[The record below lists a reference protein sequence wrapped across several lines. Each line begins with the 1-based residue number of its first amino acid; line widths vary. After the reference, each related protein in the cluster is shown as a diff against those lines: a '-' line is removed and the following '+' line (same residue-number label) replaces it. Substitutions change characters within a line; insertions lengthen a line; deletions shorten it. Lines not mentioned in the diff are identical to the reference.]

1 MPVLVR
7 VAVQHDQAMPRRA
20 EDEALAR
27 DTRERGTEDALPL
40 LLGGADVGHPP
51 GRPQDVHAVLP
62 CWSTPRLRRRW
73 LRQAEAETPEA
84 PTWNRS
90 PPDAHR
96 RAPGAAPLRPRSPRR
111 RRSPPAVR

>member
-7 VAVQHDQAMPRRA
+7 IAVQHDQAMPRRA

-51 GRPQDVHAVLP
+51 GRPQDLHALLP
-62 CWSTPRLRRRW
+62 CWSGCTSTAAGCRRRS
-73 LRQAEAETPEA
+73 A
-84 PTWNRS
+84 PPAAGES
-90 PPDAHR
+90 
-96 RAPGAAPLRPRSPRR
+96 GALCPRR
-111 RRSPPAVR
+111 RRVRSA